1 VAVLA
6 SFFGHA
12 LAAMTT
18 RFDRIKER
26 LSALV
31 GAGHMMHRLS
41 DLALA
46 EIDGGW
52 DDLLADDIP
61 RLDAW
66 LSEQQSSTNNEPRV
80 EWT

>member
-1 VAVLA
+1 MLA

-31 GAGHMMHRLS
+31 GVGHMTNRLS